1 MCAAPFAGTFG
12 PVMRLLGRQQAKA
25 TPRWCNSCITFVTE
39 HRGGA
44 EVEMTFLLADIR
56 GSTALAET
64 MSAGEFKAVLD
75 RFYATATQVVYD
87 HDGYVDKFVGDELV
101 ALFFPLLS
109 GEQHPA
115 RAVEAARALLRATG
129 HTDPAGPWVS
139 VGAGVHTG
147 TAWFGA
153 IGEATRVELTAVGD
167 AVNATARLASLAGAG
182 EVLVTDAAA
191 KQAGLEAS
199 LPRER
204 LALRGKTQ
212 QTEVVRLRVSA
223 ARAA

>member
-115 RAVEAARALLRATG
+115 RAVEAACALLRATG
-129 HTDPAGPWVS
+129 HADPAGPWVPL
-139 VGAGVHTG
+139 GAGVHTG

-167 AVNATARLASLAGAG
+167 AINATARLASLAGAG